1 MTKKE
6 RQKIIDR
13 ADTLTDEQLEQEY
26 YRLAYETLG
35 TQVDEMYEL
44 GYDLADIAEREEYEK
59 SINEECSIF
68 EALCLGRGIK
78 LWE

>member
-1 MTKKE
+1 MTKKNVK
-6 RQKIIDR
+6 KIIDR
-13 ADTLTDEQLEQEY
+13 ANTLTDEQLEQEY

-59 SINEECSIF
+59 SINEECSVL
-68 EALCLGRGIK
+68 EALCLERGIK